1 MILFLG
7 FKFGSI
13 FFPHERK
20 TVQGLFCLLLSTI
33 GWMGQMTIWHTE
45 STCCLQIGLES
56 TC

>member
-20 TVQGLFCLLLSTI
+20 TVQGFFAFCWTSLVVLVQWQYDTQRVSGLLFI
-33 GWMGQMTIWHTE
+33 
-45 STCCLQIGLES
+45 
-56 TC
+56 